1 MGHHTVSLSN
11 RLKVTKEARWQNR
24 RRWRWRL
31 HLTRWWLGSRSV
43 TSPGS
48 PALPTPCSPTLL
60 SWPLVQ
66 LLLKQRS
73 GARNRAPLSEAAGSL
88 VQLRHILVALQAAGL
103 VFEACPAFAPT
114 MAEVLLEAVASFK
127 SFYAEFSA
135 EVRDR
140 HGYMERYLDRGSVED
155 KELIAAFRTYY
166 PVAADKTSA
175 TGVFFPGRDQC
186 RAEAYAKGDKTS
198 CGLCQKMYVSGDKYT
213 DGELTLCC
221 ACSNLK
227 ILGFVVLDRKKSL

>member
-1 MGHHTVSLSN
+1 
-11 RLKVTKEARWQNR
+11 
-24 RRWRWRL
+24 
-31 HLTRWWLGSRSV
+31 
-43 TSPGS
+43 
-48 PALPTPCSPTLL
+48 
-60 SWPLVQ
+60 
-66 LLLKQRS
+66 
-73 GARNRAPLSEAAGSL
+73 